1 MPGMNSVCKALCREP
16 GMEFKFI
23 VSAFWVLLSQV
34 SSVLGVETRFGQGI
48 GRLDWLVDR
57 NAWSLTSMD
66 GNDAG
71 QYMGV
76 VATDKNTF
84 LSRFTDVTG
93 KQPPIGMSEYFGQTY
108 TVLNTEFN
116 LFTYLVKLFN
126 QWFDSHY
133 IYLAFLSFVY

>member
-1 MPGMNSVCKALCREP
+1 M
-16 GMEFKFI
+16 FFY
-23 VSAFWVLLSQV
+23 
-34 SSVLGVETRFGQGI
+34 LGVETRFGQGI

-71 QYMGV
+71 LYTGV

-93 KQPPIGMSEYFGQTY
+93 KQPPIGMIGY
-108 TVLNTEFN
+108 LNR
-116 LFTYLVKLFN
+116 LI
-126 QWFDSHY
+126 QR
-133 IYLAFLSFVY
+133 